1 MNSSEE
7 SSFDKD
13 TEEEFEFSL
22 RKINCVQFVKKKEKN
37 NNHEKNNTKNN
48 INSSSVIKKIKLK
61 IIHLKDNADIER
73 QEEKEH

>member
-1 MNSSEE
+1 MNSSED

-48 INSSSVIKKIKLK
+48 INSS
-61 IIHLKDNADIER
+61 
-73 QEEKEH
+73 